1 MPPAKNNHFE
11 IGEIPRVVGTLTTRA
26 GLAAFAY
33 EYRDAC
39 DIAEV
44 RLDEI
49 GVFPGWMEACQ
60 KIESTGRPAMLTLRS
75 TKDGGNCDR
84 SREDRR
90 AILTQAVAYASIID
104 VEYNS
109 DSPEKI
115 RPAVHAAGKT
125 LLVSYHDFAQT
136 PSRQVLE
143 KIIGEA
149 GRHATAIKIATM
161 VNTDTD
167 LLTLEAVL
175 REKRKIPLCLIGMGA
190 KGTHTRTSYPGLGS
204 CLTYGYLD
212 SVSAPGQLSAADLV
226 AYLRRENAKY
236 AAVFIRRHGPGD

>member
-11 IGEIPRVVGTLTTRA
+11 IGKIPRVVGTLTTRA
-26 GLAAFAY
+26 GLDVFPRDY
-33 EYRDAC
+33 LDAC

-49 GVFPGWMEACQ
+49 GVFPGWTEACK
-60 KIESTGRPAMLTLRS
+60 KIEAAGRPVMLTLRS
-75 TKDGGNCDR
+75 TKDGGKCDR
-84 SREDRR
+84 SREDRL
-90 AILTQAVAYASIID
+90 AILTQAVGCASIID

-143 KIIGEA
+143 KIITEA
-149 GRHATAIKIATM
+149 GRHASAVKIATM

-175 REKRKIPLCLIGMGA
+175 REKRKIPLCLISMGA
-190 KGTHTRTSYPGLGS
+190 MGTPTRTSYPGLGS

-212 SVSAPGQLSAADLV
+212 AVSAPGQLSARELV
-226 AYLRRENAKY
+226 AYLRQIDPGYDRE
-236 AAVFIRRHGPGD
+236 FIRRHGAR

>member
-1 MPPAKNNHFE
+1 MPPARNNHFE
-11 IGEIPRVVGTLTTRA
+11 IGKIPRVVGTLTTRA
-26 GLAAFAY
+26 GLAAFSH

-49 GVFPGWMEACQ
+49 GVFSGWTEACQ
-60 KIESTGRPAMLTLRS
+60 KIEAAGRPAMLTLRS
-75 TKDGGNCDR
+75 TKDGGKCDR
-84 SREDRR
+84 SREDRL
-90 AILTQAVAYASIID
+90 AILTQAVDYASIID

-143 KIIGEA
+143 KIIAEA
-149 GRHATAIKIATM
+149 GRHASAIKIATM
-161 VNTDTD
+161 VNDVTKNAPAGSEQVVAMVKNAIVSANAGFDQMTKSAKQAAD
-167 LLTLEAVL
+167 TLEANVATTVSKFSQAA
-175 REKRKIPLCLIGMGA
+175 EKV
-190 KGTHTRTSYPGLGS
+190 TTRAT
-204 CLTYGYLD
+204 
-212 SVSAPGQLSAADLV
+212 
-226 AYLRRENAKY
+226 KK
-236 AAVFIRRHGPGD
+236 